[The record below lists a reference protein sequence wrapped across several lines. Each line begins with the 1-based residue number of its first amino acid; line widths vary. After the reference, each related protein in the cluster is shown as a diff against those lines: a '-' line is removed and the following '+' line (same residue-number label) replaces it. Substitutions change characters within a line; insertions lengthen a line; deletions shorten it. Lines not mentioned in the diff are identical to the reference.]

1 MLVVFTAGIGFLLGA
16 STFSWLEFLILCLG
30 GFLVTGAANAFNQV
44 IEKDF
49 DKLMKRTEDRPL
61 AAKRMTISEGVL
73 AAGFMS
79 LFGISLLALL
89 NPLTALLGTFSLVI
103 YAFIYTPVKRISPIA
118 VLIGAIPGAL
128 PPMIGWTAATGTL
141 GMEAFLIFGIQFL
154 WQFPHFWAIAWL
166 SHEDYTKAGYFL
178 LPSPGGKDKATAFQC
193 LLYALSLI
201 PIGMIGYIFS
211 IIGWF
216 PAIIVTITGIVYTKA
231 AWQLYQECS
240 DEAARKLMFSSFF
253 YLPITL
259 LALLIGLL

>member
-1 MLVVFTAGIGFLLGA
+1 MLVVFTAGIGFLLGT
-16 STFSWLEFLILCLG
+16 STFSWEAFMLLCLG
-30 GFLVTGAANAFNQV
+30 GFLVTGAANAFNQ
-44 IEKDF
+44 ILEKDF
-49 DKLMKRTEDRPL
+49 DKLMKRTENRPL
-61 AAKRMTISEGVL
+61 AAGRMTTSEGVM

-89 NPLTALLGTFSLVI
+89 NPLTALIGTFSLVI
-103 YAFIYTPVKRISPIA
+103 YAFIYTPVKRISSIA

-141 GMEAFLIFGIQFL
+141 GMEAFLLFGIQFL
-154 WQFPHFWAIAWL
+154 WQFPHFWSIAWL

-178 LPSPGGKDKATAFQC
+178 LPSEGGKDKDTAFQC

-201 PIGMIGYIFS
+201 PIGFIGFVFG
-211 IIGWF
+211 IIGWL
-216 PAIIVTITGIVYTKA
+216 PAVIVTIMGALYTKA
-231 AWQLYQECS
+231 AWGLYQSCS
-240 DEAARKLMFSSFF
+240 NQAAKKLMFSSFF